1 MRQHLYR
8 GVVILFFEA
17 LLVVASVA
25 IVWFS
30 VYVLLQL
37 FKGQN

>member
-1 MRQHLYR
+1 V
-8 GVVILFFEA
+8 GVELFFEI
-17 LLVVASVA
+17 LLVLASVA
-25 IVWFS
+25 IVWFA

>member
-1 MRQHLYR
+1 
-8 GVVILFFEA
+8 LFFEV

-25 IVWFS
+25 IVWFAI
-30 VYVLLQL
+30 YVLLQL

>member
-1 MRQHLYR
+1 M
-8 GVVILFFEA
+8 FFEV

-25 IVWFS
+25 IVWFAI
-30 VYVLLQL
+30 YVLLQL